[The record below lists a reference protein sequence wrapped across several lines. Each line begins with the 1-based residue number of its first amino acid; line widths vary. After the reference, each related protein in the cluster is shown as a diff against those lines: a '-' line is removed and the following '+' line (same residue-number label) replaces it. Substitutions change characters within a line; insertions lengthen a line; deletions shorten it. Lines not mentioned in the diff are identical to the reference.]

1 MKKVGELDGLLAAAF
16 AIVSLVHACSGN
28 AEASA
33 LWMIDSILVCIGKE
47 IENLK
52 K

>member
-1 MKKVGELDGLLAAAF
+1 MKKVDELDGLLAAAF
-16 AIVSLVHACSGN
+16 AIVSLVLACSGK
-28 AEASA
+28 ADASA
-33 LWMIDSILVCIGKE
+33 LWMIASVLVCIAIE